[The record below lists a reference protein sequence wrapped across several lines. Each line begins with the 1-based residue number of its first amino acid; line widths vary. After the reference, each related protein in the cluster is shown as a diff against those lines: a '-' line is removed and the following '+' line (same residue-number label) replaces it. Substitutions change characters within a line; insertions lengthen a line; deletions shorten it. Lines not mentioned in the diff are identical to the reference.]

1 MLNVRLNDAAGPG
14 VSHEQ
19 RLAAAHQITA
29 DALARHGPAILAVGI
44 YGTTA
49 IGLDGP
55 HSDLDM
61 TFITRI
67 DISHESVVNT
77 QDGLLV
83 NLDYQTWDESVAE
96 ARNPELA
103 GTWADFL
110 VLYDPEGLFPALRA
124 IAGALSDEEYAKA
137 FARKVADD
145 AATAMRKIRNAVVA
159 ADRAHFISACQS
171 YSEAIC
177 RAICLRNRRYVTGH
191 ARLRETTKQLPV
203 VPDGFVT
210 LIDTI
215 SGASAATDQDA
226 YDAAEALWAQIQG
239 CVLATKSPA

>member
-1 MLNVRLNDAAGPG
+1 M
-14 VSHEQ
+14 
-19 RLAAAHQITA
+19 A

-55 HSDLDM
+55 YSDLDM

-67 DISHESVVNT
+67 DISHESVANT

-96 ARNPELA
+96 AKDPELA

-110 VLYDPEGLFPALRA
+110 VLHDPDGLFPALRA
-124 IAGALSDEEYAKA
+124 IAGALPDEEYAKA

-145 AATAMRKIRNAVVA
+145 VATALGKIRNAVVA
-159 ADRAHFISACQS
+159 ADRASFLSACQV
-171 YSEAIC
+171 YSEAVC
-177 RAICLRNRRYVTGH
+177 RAICLRNRQYVTGH
-191 ARLRETTKQLPV
+191 ALLRERTKQLPV
-203 VPDGFVT
+203 VPDGFAT
-210 LIDTI
+210 LIDTV
-215 SGASAATDQDA
+215 SGANVATDQDA
-226 YDAAEALWAQIQG
+226 YDAAEALWAQI
-239 CVLATKSPA
+239 